1 MDNLPIGPLLA
12 VLALLILW
20 SGLFTAIEAAQQ
32 HLLTQRTASRSG
44 DKPVAKLNFPLNS
57 LIFCNT
63 LCRALVVVIS
73 TLLAIFGW
81 AEKGPWL
88 ACLSATAALL
98 VFADYLPRTLASR
111 YPDTILALG
120 NTLLGVPL
128 KIIYPAAWLLGG
140 ISQLLLKPFA
150 RKVKVVQQS
159 EDEPPA
165 PQNDGTDHEHPACRP
180 HALSGIHAL
189 DNITVNDILVPRS
202 EVDGINLDDSIEE
215 IIEQLRANKR
225 TRLPVFHSDI
235 NQVEAVL
242 NTRQIRHLLPDA
254 SLTKDALLA
263 ACHEPYFV
271 PESTP
276 LQLQLLNFHK
286 QQRRLGM
293 VVDEYGEVEGIVTLE
308 DILEE
313 IVGEFESQH
322 SLDNPHIHPQADG
335 RLVIEGAASIRELN
349 KSLGWHLPSDG
360 PKTLNGLVTE
370 ALETIPD
377 SAVCLKI
384 GRYRLEI
391 LETED
396 NRVSRVLI
404 WHVAAGEAT
413 SLRSMAKPL

>member
-1 MDNLPIGPLLA
+1 MDDLPIGPMLA

-20 SGLFTAIEAAQQ
+20 SGLFTAIEIAQQ
-32 HLLTQRTASRSG
+32 HLLAQRTASRSS
-44 DKPVAKLNFPLNS
+44 DKPVAKLSFPLNS
-57 LIFCNT
+57 LILCNT

-73 TLLAIFGW
+73 TLLAIFTW
-81 AEKGPWL
+81 AQNGPWI
-88 ACLSATAALL
+88 ACLGASAVLL
-98 VFADYLPRTLASR
+98 VFADYLPRTLAVR
-111 YPDTILALG
+111 YPDAVLTLG
-120 NTLLGVPL
+120 NTLLGIPL
-128 KIIYPAAWLLGG
+128 KIVYPAAWLLNA
-140 ISQLLLKPFA
+140 ISQLLMRPFA
-150 RKVKVVQQS
+150 RKINVVQQS
-159 EDEPPA
+159 EDEIPS
-165 PQNDGTDHEHPACRP
+165 DRRDDHEHAASRP
-180 HALSGIHAL
+180 HSLSGIHAL

-202 EVDGINLDDSIEE
+202 DVDGINLDDSLEE
-215 IIEQLRANKR
+215 IIEQLRHNRR

-242 NTRQIRHLLPDA
+242 NTRQIRHLLADS
-254 SLTKDALLA
+254 SLTREALLTA
-263 ACHEPYFV
+263 SHEPYFV

-293 VVDEYGEVEGIVTLE
+293 VVDEYGEVLGIVTLE

-322 SLDNPHIHPQADG
+322 SLDNPHIHPQTDG

-396 NRVSRVLI
+396 NRVTRVLI
-404 WHVAAGEAT
+404 WHT
-413 SLRSMAKPL
+413 SSTPAIASSR

>member
-32 HLLTQRTASRSG
+32 QLLAQRTASRAN
-44 DKPVAKLNFPLNS
+44 DKPVARLNFPLSS
-57 LIFCNT
+57 LILCNT

-73 TLLAIFGW
+73 TLLAVFGW
-81 AEKGPWL
+81 ADNGPWL

-98 VFADYLPRTLASR
+98 IFADYLPRTLASR

-128 KIIYPAAWLLGG
+128 KILYPLAWLLSS
-140 ISQLLLKPFA
+140 ISLLLLRPLA
-150 RKVKVVQQS
+150 RKPKVVQQS
-159 EDEPPA
+159 EDEPQPT
-165 PQNDGTDHEHPACRP
+165 PINDNEHEHAACRP
-180 HALSGIHAL
+180 HALAGIHAL

-202 EVDGINLDDSIEE
+202 EVDGINLDDPLED
-215 IIEQLRANKR
+215 IIEQLRTNKR

-242 NTRQIRHLLPDA
+242 NTRQIRHLLPNA
-254 SLTKDALLA
+254 SLTKEALLA

-293 VVDEYGEVEGIVTLE
+293 VVDEYGEVQGIVTLE

-335 RLVIEGAASIRELN
+335 RLVIDGAASIRELN
-349 KSLGWHLPSDG
+349 KTLGWHLPSDG

-377 SAVCLKI
+377 CPVCLKI

-391 LETED
+391 LATEE
-396 NRVSRVLI
+396 NRVSQVLI
-404 WHVAAGEAT
+404 WHTT
-413 SLRSMAKPL
+413 SVPAIG

>member
-1 MDNLPIGPLLA
+1 MDDLPIGPMFA
-12 VLALLILW
+12 VMALLILW

-32 HLLTQRTASRSG
+32 HLLAKRTASRSS
-44 DKPVAKLNFPLNS
+44 DKPVAKLSFALNS
-57 LIFCNT
+57 LILCNT

-73 TLLAIFGW
+73 TLLAIFTW
-81 AEKGPWL
+81 AENGPWI
-88 ACLSATAALL
+88 ACIGAGAILL
-98 VFADYLPRTLASR
+98 VFADYLPRTLAVR
-111 YPDTILALG
+111 YPDAILALG
-120 NTLLGVPL
+120 NTLLRVPL
-128 KIIYPAAWLLGG
+128 KILYPAAWLLNG
-140 ISQLLLKPFA
+140 ISQLLMRPFA
-150 RKVKVVQQS
+150 RKPRVVQQS
-159 EDEPPA
+159 EDEA
-165 PQNDGTDHEHPACRP
+165 PTDRHDDHEPAIRRP
-180 HALSGIHAL
+180 HPLSGIHAL

-202 EVDGINLDDSIEE
+202 DVDGINLDDSLPE
-215 IIEQLRANKR
+215 IIEQLRHNKR

-242 NTRQIRHLLPDA
+242 NTRQIRHLLADA
-254 SLTKDALLA
+254 SLTLEALLA
-263 ACHEPYFV
+263 ASHEPYFV

-293 VVDEYGEVEGIVTLE
+293 VVDEYGEVLGIVTLE

-322 SLDNPHIHPQADG
+322 SMDNPHIHPQADG
-335 RLVIEGAASIRELN
+335 RLVIEGAASIRDLN

-370 ALETIPD
+370 ALETIPE

-396 NRVSRVLI
+396 NRVTRVLI
-404 WHVAAGEAT
+404 WHNSTVPAT
-413 SLRSMAKPL
+413 R

>member
-1 MDNLPIGPLLA
+1 MLA
-12 VLALLILW
+12 VVALLILW

-32 HLLTQRTASRSG
+32 HLLAQRTASRSS
-44 DKPVAKLNFPLNS
+44 DKPVAKLSFPLSS

-73 TLLAIFGW
+73 TLLAIFTW
-81 AEKGPWL
+81 AEKGPWV
-88 ACLSATAALL
+88 ACLVAGAMLL
-98 VFADYLPRTLASR
+98 VFADYLPRALAAR
-111 YPDTILALG
+111 YPDAVLSLG

-128 KIIYPAAWLLGG
+128 KIVYPAAWLLDGL
-140 ISQLLLKPFA
+140 SRSLTRPFA
-150 RKVKVVQQS
+150 RRVRVVQQS
-159 EDEPPA
+159 EDETPTDRHDD
-165 PQNDGTDHEHPACRP
+165 PQSPVCRP
-180 HALSGIHAL
+180 HPLPGIHAL

-202 EVDGINLDDSIEE
+202 DVDGINLDDSIEE
-215 IIEQLRANKR
+215 IVEQLRANRR

-242 NTRQIRHLLPDA
+242 NTRQIRHLLTEGN
-254 SLTKDALLA
+254 LTREALLA
-263 ACHEPYFV
+263 ASYDPYFV

-293 VVDEYGEVEGIVTLE
+293 VVDEYGEVLGIVTLE

-322 SLDNPHIHPQADG
+322 SLHNPHIHPQADG
-335 RLVIEGAASIRELN
+335 RLVIDGAASIRELN

-377 SAVCLKI
+377 SPVCLKI

-396 NRVSRVLI
+396 NRVTRVLI
-404 WHVAAGEAT
+404 WHT
-413 SLRSMAKPL
+413 SAVPVTP

>member
-1 MDNLPIGPLLA
+1 MDDLPIGPMLA
-12 VLALLILW
+12 VVALLILW
-20 SGLFTAIEAAQQ
+20 SGLFTAIEVAQQ
-32 HLLTQRTASRSG
+32 HLLAQRTASRSS
-44 DKPVAKLNFPLNS
+44 DKPVAKLSFALNS
-57 LIFCNT
+57 LILCNT

-73 TLLAIFGW
+73 TLLAIFTW
-81 AEKGPWL
+81 AENGPWV
-88 ACLSATAALL
+88 ACLGAGAVLL
-98 VFADYLPRTLASR
+98 VFADYLPRTLAVR
-111 YPDTILALG
+111 YPDAVLALV
-120 NTLLGVPL
+120 NTLLGTPL
-128 KIIYPAAWLLGG
+128 KIVYPAAWLLNG
-140 ISQLLLKPFA
+140 ISLLLMRPFA

-159 EDEPPA
+159 EDEA
-165 PQNDGTDHEHPACRP
+165 PNDRHDDHEHAACRP
-180 HALSGIHAL
+180 HPLSGIHAL

-202 EVDGINLDDSIEE
+202 DIDGINLDDSLSD
-215 IIEQLRANKR
+215 IIEQLRNNKR

-242 NTRQIRHLLPDA
+242 NTRQIRHLLSDA
-254 SLTKDALLA
+254 SLTREALLA
-263 ACHEPYFV
+263 ACHDPYFV

-293 VVDEYGEVEGIVTLE
+293 VVDEYGEVLGIVTLE

-404 WHVAAGEAT
+404 WHISSVPAVI
-413 SLRSMAKPL
+413 

>member
-1 MDNLPIGPLLA
+1 MDDLPIGPMLA
-12 VLALLILW
+12 VMVLLILW
-20 SGLFTAIEAAQQ
+20 SGLFTAIEVAQQ
-32 HLLTQRTASRSG
+32 HLLAQRTASRAS

-57 LIFCNT
+57 LILCNT
-63 LCRALVVVIS
+63 LCRALVMVIA
-73 TLLAIFGW
+73 TLLAIFAW
-81 AEKGPWL
+81 AEKGPWA
-88 ACLSATAALL
+88 ACLGAGAILL
-98 VFADYLPRTLASR
+98 VLADYLPRTLAVR
-111 YPDTILALG
+111 YPDAILSLG
-120 NTLLGVPL
+120 NTLLGAPL
-128 KIIYPAAWLLGG
+128 KIIYPIAWLLNGF
-140 ISQLLLKPFA
+140 SQLLMRPFA
-150 RKVKVVQQS
+150 RKVNVVQQS
-159 EDEPPA
+159 EDEAPA
-165 PQNDGTDHEHPACRP
+165 ERHDDQEHANCRP

-215 IIEQLRANKR
+215 IIEQLRKNRR

-254 SLTKDALLA
+254 SLTVEALLA
-263 ACHEPYFV
+263 ASHEPYFV

-293 VVDEYGEVEGIVTLE
+293 VVDEYGEVLGIVTLE

-313 IVGEFESQH
+313 IVGEFESEH
-322 SLDNPHIHPQADG
+322 SLDNPHVHPQADG

-370 ALETIPD
+370 ALETIPE

-396 NRVSRVLI
+396 NRVSKVLI
-404 WHVAAGEAT
+404 WHT
-413 SLRSMAKPL
+413 SSVPALVPVR

>member
-1 MDNLPIGPLLA
+1 MDDLPIGPMFA
-12 VLALLILW
+12 VMALLILW
-20 SGLFTAIEAAQQ
+20 SGLFTAIESAQQ
-32 HLLTQRTASRSG
+32 HLLAKRTASRSS
-44 DKPVAKLNFPLNS
+44 DKPVAKLSFALNS
-57 LIFCNT
+57 LILCNT

-73 TLLAIFGW
+73 TLLAIFTW
-81 AEKGPWL
+81 AENGPWI
-88 ACLSATAALL
+88 ACIGAGAILL
-98 VFADYLPRTLASR
+98 VFADYLPRTLAVR
-111 YPDTILALG
+111 YPDAILALG
-120 NTLLGVPL
+120 NTLLRVPL
-128 KIIYPAAWLLGG
+128 KILYPAAWLLNG
-140 ISQLLLKPFA
+140 ISQLLMRPFA
-150 RKVKVVQQS
+150 RKPRVVQQS
-159 EDEPPA
+159 EDQA
-165 PQNDGTDHEHPACRP
+165 PTDRHDDHEPAIRRP
-180 HALSGIHAL
+180 HPLSGIHAL

-202 EVDGINLDDSIEE
+202 DVDGINLDDSLPE
-215 IIEQLRANKR
+215 IIEQLRHNKR

-242 NTRQIRHLLPDA
+242 NTRQIRHLLADA
-254 SLTKDALLA
+254 SLTLEALLA
-263 ACHEPYFV
+263 ASHEPYFV

-293 VVDEYGEVEGIVTLE
+293 VVDEYGEVLGIVTLE

-322 SLDNPHIHPQADG
+322 SMDNPHIHPQADG
-335 RLVIEGAASIRELN
+335 RLVIEGAASIRDLN

-370 ALETIPD
+370 ALETIPE

-396 NRVSRVLI
+396 NRVTRVLI
-404 WHVAAGEAT
+404 WHTATAPTVA
-413 SLRSMAKPL
+413 

>member
-1 MDNLPIGPLLA
+1 MLA
-12 VLALLILW
+12 VLVLLILW
-20 SGLFTAIEAAQQ
+20 SGLFTAIEIAQQ
-32 HLLTQRTASRSG
+32 HLLAQRQASRSG
-44 DKPVAKLNFPLNS
+44 DKPLARLSFPRES
-57 LIFCNT
+57 LILCNT
-63 LCRALVVVIS
+63 LSRVLTVIIG
-73 TLLAIFGW
+73 TLLALGYW
-81 AEKGPWL
+81 QENGPLL
-88 ACLSATAALL
+88 AFLSTTCALL
-98 VFADYLPRTLASR
+98 VFADYLPRILASR
-111 YPDTILALG
+111 YPEAIVGFG
-120 NTLLGVPL
+120 NILLGVPL
-128 KIIYPAAWLLGG
+128 KILYPAAWLLNS
-140 ISQLLLKPFA
+140 ISLLLLRPFGRRPGA
-150 RKVKVVQQS
+150 VKQS
-159 EDEPPA
+159 DDEQPPIQDSE
-165 PQNDGTDHEHPACRP
+165 PDHEHPACRP
-180 HALSGIHAL
+180 HLLQGIHAL

-202 EVDGINLDDSIEE
+202 EVDGINLDDPIEE
-215 IIEQLRANKR
+215 IIEQLRISKR
-225 TRLPVFHSDI
+225 TRLPVFYSDI

-242 NTRQIRHLLPDA
+242 NTRQIQHLLPDA

-293 VVDEYGEVEGIVTLE
+293 VVDEYGEVLGIVTLE

-313 IVGEFESQH
+313 IVGEFESEQR
-322 SLDNPHIHPQADG
+322 LDNPHIHPQADG
-335 RLVIEGAASIRELN
+335 RLLIDGAASIRELN

-370 ALETIPD
+370 ALETIPE

-404 WHVAAGEAT
+404 WHAT
-413 SLRSMAKPL
+413 SAPATL